1 MTAPVNEELITL
13 IKELQISNMDKDRSI
28 MMLGDLV
35 SNIINNN
42 VPLDQRWNM
51 GMTIKAYTD
60 KVRSSSPGHVARK
73 DEGFDPIEV
82 NDSGC

>member
-1 MTAPVNEELITL
+1 MTASVNEELISL
-13 IKELQISNMDKDRSI
+13 INEIKSSKYDKDQSVI
-28 MMLGDLV
+28 LLGDLV

-42 VPLDQRWNM
+42 ITSDNLWGV
-51 GMTIKAYTD
+51 GMTINAYTK
-60 KVRSSSPGHVARK
+60 KVRGGVPKDTYKK